1 MYKIG
6 ILISGTGSNMKS
18 LIDYSLSEL
27 NSKNPVYSVKKV
39 ISDREAKGMET
50 AKSYGIKTALLD
62 RKDKNFTTDLT
73 NEVKNLDIL
82 VLAGFLSIVPS
93 EIIELFKGR
102 IINIHPSLLPKY
114 GGIGMYGIK
123 VHEKVIDKKDKE
135 SGCTVHLVTDEVDG
149 GDILVRK
156 IVHVENSDT
165 AETLQKRILVQEHVA
180 IVEGLLKLIK
190 NLEGEM
196 NSRNALISVYD
207 KTGVKELAEY
217 LSSTGWNIISSGG
230 TYKFLKDSGFN
241 VKMVEDV
248 TGSPEILNGRVKTL
262 HPRIHGGIL
271 AVRGNKEHME
281 TLERHDIGTIDLVC
295 VNLYPFEMKAKE
307 NLSFDEM
314 IEFIDIGGPSML
326 RSAAKN
332 FKDVIVLSDPNQ
344 YESFIE
350 KSKEGTLDIEYRGK
364 LAFDVFS
371 KTSHY
376 DNEISKYLKNSE
388 ILSKKSE
395 YEEETLINISEDSI
409 TLSLDKVKNLKYGE
423 NPHQKGAF
431 YKIEGVKGFMT
442 DFEQLK
448 GNELG
453 YINYKDL
460 ESAWRIVCDFDEIAC
475 AAIKHNTPCGVALGD
490 DPLDAYSK
498 AFRCDPVSIFGGIV
512 AVNREIDG
520 KCASKMSEIMLHI
533 VAAPGF
539 TDEALE
545 ILNKKKN
552 LIVIKMNSQPS
563 GNKTIV
569 SCDGGLLIQDDDI
582 ELFEKTE
589 VVTKKAPTADELE
602 EMKFAMQVVKFVKS
616 NAIVVSRNK
625 MAVGIGGGFVNR
637 IDAAEYALKG
647 NEGPLVMAS
656 DAFFPFDDVV
666 NLAGKMGVT
675 SIVQPGG
682 SVNDKL
688 SVDKCDELGISMV
701 ITGMRHFRH

>member
-1 MYKIG
+1 
-6 ILISGTGSNMKS
+6 MKS
-18 LIDYSLSEL
+18 LIDYSISE
-27 NSKNPVYSVKKV
+27 KNTGKTKYKVCKV
-39 ISDREAKGMET
+39 ISDRDAKGIET
-50 AKSYGIKTALLD
+50 AASYGIETISLN
-62 RKDKNFTTDLT
+62 RKDKNFNVNLLE
-73 NEVKNLDIL
+73 EVKGLDII
-82 VLAGFLSIVPS
+82 VLAGFLSIVPD

-102 IINIHPSLLPKY
+102 IINIHPSLLPKF
-114 GGIGMYGIK
+114 GGIGMYGLK
-123 VHEKVIDKKDKE
+123 VHEGVIANHEKE
-135 SGCTVHLVTDEVDG
+135 SGCTVHLVTNDVDMG
-149 GDILVRK
+149 RILVQK
-156 IVHVENSDT
+156 TVPVKTSDT
-165 AETLQKRILVQEHVA
+165 PEVLQKRILVEEHIA

-190 NLEGEM
+190 NLEDEM
-196 NSRNALISVYD
+196 NSKNALISVFD

-217 LSSTGWNIISSGG
+217 LLSAGWNIISSGG
-230 TYKFLKDSGFN
+230 TYKFLKDSGFE

-271 AVRGNKEHME
+271 AIRDNKDHME
-281 TLERHDIGTIDLVC
+281 TLKKHEIGTIDLVC
-295 VNLYPFEMKAKE
+295 VNLYPFEKKAKE
-307 NLSFDEM
+307 NLSFEEM
-314 IEFIDIGGPSML
+314 IEFIDIGGPSIS

-332 FKDVIVLSDPNQ
+332 FKDVIVLSDPSQ
-344 YESFIE
+344 YETFIE
-350 KSKEGTLDIEYRGK
+350 KSKMDSIDTNYRAR
-364 LAFDVFS
+364 LAFEVFS

-388 ILSKKSE
+388 VLSDKTG
-395 YEEETLINISEDSI
+395 YEEETLIDIVEDSI
-409 TLSLDKVKNLKYGE
+409 TLNLNKVKNLKYGE

-431 YKIEGVKGFMT
+431 YEIEGVKGFMT

-448 GNELG
+448 GNDLG

-475 AAIKHNTPCGVALGD
+475 AAIKHNTPCGVALGN

-498 AFRCDPVSIFGGIV
+498 AFQCDPVSIFGGIV

-520 KCASKMSEIMLHI
+520 KCASKMAEIMLHI
-533 VAAPGF
+533 VAAPSF
-539 TDEALE
+539 TEEALE
-545 ILNKKKN
+545 VLNKKKN
-552 LIVIKMNSQPS
+552 LIIIKMNSQPS

-582 ELFEKTE
+582 ELYEKTE
-589 VVTKKAPTADELE
+589 VVTKTAPTEDELE
-602 EMKFAMQVVKFVKS
+602 ELKFAMQVVKFVKS
-616 NAIVVSRNK
+616 NAIVVSKNK

-666 NLAGKMGVT
+666 TLAGKMGVT
-675 SIVQPGG
+675 SIIQPGG